1 MGLLHAGLKRLA
13 RDADLLTAPVSSVE
27 QLLQPDSQ
35 NKHRATTLVKLDMR
49 ELSQR
54 FAAVYEPGG
63 CMSQKYLCTY
73 LCSTL
78 SRTGKGQEA
87 TSLHGQRSTAND
99 WFKGPFA
106 AERPCTS
113 LPLPSHRTSCCWTLP
128 DSCSSL
134 LQSSKSYARFTAHSI
149 IRWYVALCNDRLLL
163 SQLLPN
169 MLR

>member
-63 CMSQKYLCTY
+63 CMSQK
-73 LCSTL
+73 
-78 SRTGKGQEA
+78 RTCA
-87 TSLHGQRSTAND
+87 HTC
-99 WFKGPFA
+99 A
-106 AERPCTS
+106 AGS
-113 LPLPSHRTSCCWTLP
+113 VGL
-128 DSCSSL
+128 
-134 LQSSKSYARFTAHSI
+134 ARD
-149 IRWYVALCNDRLLL
+149 RRLLPYMAREA
-163 SQLLPN
+163 LP
-169 MLR
+169 MTGSRGRLQQSALAQACLCPRTEHHAVGHCLTVV